1 MSIVSFSI
9 CSFIFVLM
17 FIIFYFSKERLNT
30 LDTKMYS
37 CILVTNIIGIMID
50 VFGYF
55 VFKIYG
61 SESFISI
68 LISKFY
74 LVYYFLWAY
83 FFLLYIFVI
92 SFREKTEYLLQKKFT
107 KPSIILTSII
117 ISFIVLIMPIQI
129 TYKDNVAYSSGLSV
143 NMVYGLCFIM
153 VGIMLYCLL
162 RNLKKISTKEYIP
175 LLTFMVLSTFCMIIQ
190 KTYPEITLMLMCHS
204 IVTSLMYFTIENP
217 DVKMVK
223 ELEVAKNE
231 AEKANHA
238 KSEFLSS
245 MSHELRTPLNA
256 IVCFSELLESKE
268 GLDSESKDFAK
279 DIVSASHNLLDLV
292 NGVLDISK
300 IEAGK
305 MELINKEY
313 NSQELFN
320 SLSTMVIPR
329 IGDKPIDFKTVIAS
343 DIPPVLKGDTGK
355 LKQIILNL
363 LTNAVKYTDKGFIK
377 YRIECINDFKN
388 NKTKLI
394 ITITD
399 TGRGIKKEDI
409 DRLFKKF
416 ERLEEDRNTSIEGTG
431 LGLTITKSLVEMLGG
446 TINVES
452 TYGVGSVFTV
462 TIPEEISDV
471 ILETTETE
479 SITKYNGVTSL
490 IVDDSKLNLK
500 VAEKI
505 LSEYGLTSESVLSGD
520 ECIEK
525 IKRGNNY
532 DIIFMDIMMPNKG
545 GVETLKELKSLPNFN
560 TPVVALTADA
570 MEGQKEAYLSAGFI
584 AYLSKPIDRQELES
598 FLKKE
603 LKDKVTIENNTS
615 SVKEEIKPVE
625 KENNKEE
632 LLTSVGLDL
641 KKAYEFFMDI
651 DTLIPQLKE
660 YLTESVEN
668 KRVMEES
675 YNKKDDINYEIVVH
689 KLKSESRMLGLTG
702 LGEMFYNHELAA
714 KRKDWDYINKE
725 YTSLISEYDKVLNV
739 LEKL

>member
-37 CILVTNIIGIMID
+37 YILVTNIIGIMID

-55 VFKIYG
+55 IFKIYG

-68 LISKFY
+68 MVSKFY

-92 SFREKTEYLLQKKFT
+92 SFREKSEYLLQKKFT
-107 KPSIILTSII
+107 KTIIILTSLFICLII
-117 ISFIVLIMPIQI
+117 LIMPIQI
-129 TYKDNVAYSSGLSV
+129 TYEDNVAYSSGLSV

-231 AEKANHA
+231 TEKANHA

-268 GLDSESKDFAK
+268 GLDSESKDFAR
-279 DIVSASHNLLDLV
+279 DIVSASHDLLDLV

-313 NSQELFN
+313 NSFELFN

-377 YRIECINDFKN
+377 YRVECINDYKN
-388 NKTKLI
+388 NQTKLI
-394 ITITD
+394 ITVTD

-431 LGLTITKSLVEMLGG
+431 LGLAITESLAELMGG
-446 TINVES
+446 KITVISDYGKGS
-452 TYGVGSVFTV
+452 TFKFVVV
-462 TIPEEISDV
+462 EEIVNKESNLV
-471 ILETTETE
+471 VNEQTTLNYETFEG
-479 SITKYNGVTSL
+479 KKVL
-490 IVDDSKLNLK
+490 VVDDSKLNLK
-500 VAEKI
+500 VAENVLKNFKVSTETVTSGLEC
-505 LSEYGLTSESVLSGD
+505 LSCVKS
-520 ECIEK
+520 K
-525 IKRGNNY
+525 KY
-532 DIIFMDIMMPNKG
+532 DIIFMDIMMPNMS
-545 GVETLKELKSLPNFN
+545 GVEVLKKLREEKVNI
-560 TPVVALTADA
+560 PVIALTADA
-570 MEGQKEAYLSAGFI
+570 IEGQEEKYISEGFDG
-584 AYLSKPIDRQELES
+584 YLSKPID
-598 FLKKE
+598 K
-603 LKDKVTIENNTS
+603 T
-615 SVKEEIKPVE
+615 
-625 KENNKEE
+625 
-632 LLTSVGLDL
+632 
-641 KKAYEFFMDI
+641 
-651 DTLIPQLKE
+651 
-660 YLTESVEN
+660 
-668 KRVMEES
+668 
-675 YNKKDDINYEIVVH
+675 
-689 KLKSESRMLGLTG
+689 KLKVILNKYLK
-702 LGEMFYNHELAA
+702 GE
-714 KRKDWDYINKE
+714 
-725 YTSLISEYDKVLNV
+725 
-739 LEKL
+739 

>member
-268 GLDSESKDFAK
+268 GLDSESKDFAR

-313 NSQELFN
+313 NSFELFN

-377 YRIECINDFKN
+377 YRVECINDYKN
-388 NKTKLI
+388 NQTKLI
-394 ITITD
+394 ITVTD

-431 LGLTITKSLVEMLGG
+431 LGLAITESLAELMGG
-446 TINVES
+446 KITVISDYGKGS
-452 TYGVGSVFTV
+452 TFKFVVV
-462 TIPEEISDV
+462 EEIVNKESNLV
-471 ILETTETE
+471 VNEQTTLNYETFEG
-479 SITKYNGVTSL
+479 KKVL
-490 IVDDSKLNLK
+490 VVDDSKLNLK
-500 VAEKI
+500 VAENVLKNFKVSTETVTSGLEC
-505 LSEYGLTSESVLSGD
+505 LSCVKS
-520 ECIEK
+520 K
-525 IKRGNNY
+525 KY
-532 DIIFMDIMMPNKG
+532 DIIFMDIMMPNMS
-545 GVETLKELKSLPNFN
+545 GVEVLKKLREEKVNI
-560 TPVVALTADA
+560 PVIALTADA
-570 MEGQKEAYLSAGFI
+570 IEGQEEKYISEGFDG
-584 AYLSKPIDRQELES
+584 YLSKPID
-598 FLKKE
+598 K
-603 LKDKVTIENNTS
+603 T
-615 SVKEEIKPVE
+615 
-625 KENNKEE
+625 
-632 LLTSVGLDL
+632 
-641 KKAYEFFMDI
+641 
-651 DTLIPQLKE
+651 
-660 YLTESVEN
+660 
-668 KRVMEES
+668 
-675 YNKKDDINYEIVVH
+675 
-689 KLKSESRMLGLTG
+689 KLKVILNKYLK
-702 LGEMFYNHELAA
+702 GE
-714 KRKDWDYINKE
+714 
-725 YTSLISEYDKVLNV
+725 
-739 LEKL
+739 

>member
-377 YRIECINDFKN
+377 YRVECINDFKN

-431 LGLTITKSLVEMLGG
+431 LGLAITEGLAELMGG
-446 TINVES
+446 KITVISDYGKGSTFKFVVIQEIVNVE
-452 TYGVGSVFTV
+452 VK
-462 TIPEEISDV
+462 EEKSNITSSD
-471 ILETTETE
+471 
-479 SITKYNGVTSL
+479 YNTFEGKNAL

-500 VAEKI
+500 VAENVLKNF
-505 LSEYGLTSESVLSGD
+505 LVTTESVTSGLECLS
-520 ECIEK
+520 CVNSK
-525 IKRGNNY
+525 KY
-532 DIIFMDIMMPNKG
+532 DIIFMDIMMPNMSGEEVLRKLREN
-545 GVETLKELKSLPNFN
+545 GVN
-560 TPVVALTADA
+560 TPVIALTADA
-570 MEGQKEAYLSAGFI
+570 IEGQEEKYMSEGFDGYI
-584 AYLSKPIDRQELES
+584 SKPI
-598 FLKKE
+598 
-603 LKDKVTIENNTS
+603 
-615 SVKEEIKPVE
+615 
-625 KENNKEE
+625 NKEK
-632 LLTSVGLDL
+632 L
-641 KKAYEFFMDI
+641 
-651 DTLIPQLKE
+651 
-660 YLTESVEN
+660 
-668 KRVMEES
+668 S
-675 YNKKDDINYEIVVH
+675 Y
-689 KLKSESRMLGLTG
+689 
-702 LGEMFYNHELAA
+702 
-714 KRKDWDYINKE
+714 
-725 YTSLISEYDKVLNV
+725 VLNKY
-739 LEKL
+739 LGGK

>member
-37 CILVTNIIGIMID
+37 YILVTNIIGIMID

-55 VFKIYG
+55 IFKIYE

-68 LISKFY
+68 MVSKFY

-92 SFREKTEYLLQKKFT
+92 SFREKSEYLLQKKFT
-107 KPSIILTSII
+107 KTIIILTSLFICLII
-117 ISFIVLIMPIQI
+117 LIMPIQI
-129 TYKDNVAYSSGLSV
+129 TYEDNVAYSSGLSV

-268 GLDSESKDFAK
+268 GLDSESKDFAR

-313 NSQELFN
+313 NSFELFN

-377 YRIECINDFKN
+377 YRVECINDYKN
-388 NKTKLI
+388 NQTKLI
-394 ITITD
+394 ITVTD

-431 LGLTITKSLVEMLGG
+431 LGLAITESLAELMGG
-446 TINVES
+446 KITVISDYGKGS
-452 TYGVGSVFTV
+452 TFKFVVV
-462 TIPEEISDV
+462 EEIVNKESNLV
-471 ILETTETE
+471 VNEQTTLNYETFEG
-479 SITKYNGVTSL
+479 KKVL
-490 IVDDSKLNLK
+490 VVDDSKLNLK
-500 VAEKI
+500 VAENVLKNFKVSTETVTSGLEC
-505 LSEYGLTSESVLSGD
+505 LSCVKS
-520 ECIEK
+520 K
-525 IKRGNNY
+525 KY
-532 DIIFMDIMMPNKG
+532 DIIFMDIMMPNMS
-545 GVETLKELKSLPNFN
+545 GVEVLKKLREEKVNI
-560 TPVVALTADA
+560 PVIALTADA
-570 MEGQKEAYLSAGFI
+570 IEGQEEKYISEGFDG
-584 AYLSKPIDRQELES
+584 YLSKPID
-598 FLKKE
+598 K
-603 LKDKVTIENNTS
+603 T
-615 SVKEEIKPVE
+615 
-625 KENNKEE
+625 
-632 LLTSVGLDL
+632 
-641 KKAYEFFMDI
+641 
-651 DTLIPQLKE
+651 
-660 YLTESVEN
+660 
-668 KRVMEES
+668 
-675 YNKKDDINYEIVVH
+675 
-689 KLKSESRMLGLTG
+689 KLKVILNKYLK
-702 LGEMFYNHELAA
+702 GE
-714 KRKDWDYINKE
+714 
-725 YTSLISEYDKVLNV
+725 
-739 LEKL
+739 

>member
-37 CILVTNIIGIMID
+37 YILVTNIIGIMID

-55 VFKIYG
+55 IFKIYG

-68 LISKFY
+68 MVSKFY

-92 SFREKTEYLLQKKFT
+92 SFREKSEYLLQKKFT
-107 KPSIILTSII
+107 KTIIILTSLFICLII
-117 ISFIVLIMPIQI
+117 LIMPIQI
-129 TYKDNVAYSSGLSV
+129 TYEDNVAYSSGLSV

-190 KTYPEITLMLMCHS
+190 KIYPEITLMLMCHS

-268 GLDSESKDFAK
+268 ELDSESKDFAR

-313 NSQELFN
+313 NSFELFN

-377 YRIECINDFKN
+377 YRVECINDFKN

-431 LGLTITKSLVEMLGG
+431 LGLAITEGLAELMGG
-446 TINVES
+446 KITVISDYGKGSTFKFVVIQEIVNVE
-452 TYGVGSVFTV
+452 VK
-462 TIPEEISDV
+462 EEKSNITSSD
-471 ILETTETE
+471 
-479 SITKYNGVTSL
+479 YNTFEGKNAL

-500 VAEKI
+500 VAENVLKNF
-505 LSEYGLTSESVLSGD
+505 LVTTESVTSGLECLS
-520 ECIEK
+520 CVNSK
-525 IKRGNNY
+525 KY
-532 DIIFMDIMMPNKG
+532 DIIFMDIMMPNMSGEEVLRKLREN
-545 GVETLKELKSLPNFN
+545 GVN
-560 TPVVALTADA
+560 TPVIALTADA
-570 MEGQKEAYLSAGFI
+570 IEGQEEKYMSEGFDGYI
-584 AYLSKPIDRQELES
+584 SKPI
-598 FLKKE
+598 
-603 LKDKVTIENNTS
+603 
-615 SVKEEIKPVE
+615 
-625 KENNKEE
+625 NKEK
-632 LLTSVGLDL
+632 L
-641 KKAYEFFMDI
+641 
-651 DTLIPQLKE
+651 
-660 YLTESVEN
+660 
-668 KRVMEES
+668 S
-675 YNKKDDINYEIVVH
+675 Y
-689 KLKSESRMLGLTG
+689 
-702 LGEMFYNHELAA
+702 
-714 KRKDWDYINKE
+714 
-725 YTSLISEYDKVLNV
+725 VLNKY
-739 LEKL
+739 LGGK

>member
-92 SFREKTEYLLQKKFT
+92 SFREKSEYLLQKKFT
-107 KPSIILTSII
+107 KTIIILTSLFICLII
-117 ISFIVLIMPIQI
+117 LIMPIQI
-129 TYKDNVAYSSGLSV
+129 TYEDNVAYSSGLSV

-313 NSQELFN
+313 NSFELFN

-377 YRIECINDFKN
+377 YRVECINDYKN
-388 NKTKLI
+388 NQTKLI
-394 ITITD
+394 ITVTD

-431 LGLTITKSLVEMLGG
+431 LGLAITESLAELMGG
-446 TINVES
+446 KITVISDYGKGS
-452 TYGVGSVFTV
+452 TFKFVVV
-462 TIPEEISDV
+462 EEIVNKESNLV
-471 ILETTETE
+471 VNEQTTLNYETFEG
-479 SITKYNGVTSL
+479 KKVL
-490 IVDDSKLNLK
+490 VVDDSKLNLK
-500 VAEKI
+500 VAENVLKNFKVSTETVTSGLEC
-505 LSEYGLTSESVLSGD
+505 LSCVKS
-520 ECIEK
+520 K
-525 IKRGNNY
+525 KY
-532 DIIFMDIMMPNKG
+532 DIIFMDIMMPNMS
-545 GVETLKELKSLPNFN
+545 GVEVLKKLREEKVNI
-560 TPVVALTADA
+560 PVIALTADA
-570 MEGQKEAYLSAGFI
+570 IEGQEEKYISEGFDG
-584 AYLSKPIDRQELES
+584 YLSKPID
-598 FLKKE
+598 K
-603 LKDKVTIENNTS
+603 T
-615 SVKEEIKPVE
+615 
-625 KENNKEE
+625 
-632 LLTSVGLDL
+632 
-641 KKAYEFFMDI
+641 
-651 DTLIPQLKE
+651 
-660 YLTESVEN
+660 
-668 KRVMEES
+668 
-675 YNKKDDINYEIVVH
+675 
-689 KLKSESRMLGLTG
+689 KLKVILNKYLK
-702 LGEMFYNHELAA
+702 GE
-714 KRKDWDYINKE
+714 
-725 YTSLISEYDKVLNV
+725 
-739 LEKL
+739 

>member
-37 CILVTNIIGIMID
+37 CILLTNIIGIMID

-55 VFKIYG
+55 IFKIYG

-68 LISKFY
+68 MVSKFY

-92 SFREKTEYLLQKKFT
+92 SFREKSEYLLQKKFT
-107 KPSIILTSII
+107 KTIIILTSLFICLII
-117 ISFIVLIMPIQI
+117 LIMPIQI
-129 TYKDNVAYSSGLSV
+129 TYEDNVAYSSGLSV

-268 GLDSESKDFAK
+268 GLDSESKDFAR

-313 NSQELFN
+313 NSFELFN

-377 YRIECINDFKN
+377 YRVECINDYKN
-388 NKTKLI
+388 NQTKLI
-394 ITITD
+394 ITVTD

-431 LGLTITKSLVEMLGG
+431 LGLAITESLAELMGG
-446 TINVES
+446 KITVISDYGKGS
-452 TYGVGSVFTV
+452 TFKFVVV
-462 TIPEEISDV
+462 EEIVNKESNLV
-471 ILETTETE
+471 VNEQTTLNYETFEG
-479 SITKYNGVTSL
+479 KKVL
-490 IVDDSKLNLK
+490 VVDDSKLNLK
-500 VAEKI
+500 VAENVLKNFKVSTETVTSGLEC
-505 LSEYGLTSESVLSGD
+505 LSCVKS
-520 ECIEK
+520 K
-525 IKRGNNY
+525 KY
-532 DIIFMDIMMPNKG
+532 DIIFMDIMMPNMS
-545 GVETLKELKSLPNFN
+545 GVEVLKKLREEKVNI
-560 TPVVALTADA
+560 PVIALTADA
-570 MEGQKEAYLSAGFI
+570 IEGQEEKYISEGFDG
-584 AYLSKPIDRQELES
+584 YLSKPID
-598 FLKKE
+598 K
-603 LKDKVTIENNTS
+603 T
-615 SVKEEIKPVE
+615 
-625 KENNKEE
+625 
-632 LLTSVGLDL
+632 
-641 KKAYEFFMDI
+641 
-651 DTLIPQLKE
+651 
-660 YLTESVEN
+660 
-668 KRVMEES
+668 
-675 YNKKDDINYEIVVH
+675 
-689 KLKSESRMLGLTG
+689 KLKVILNKYLK
-702 LGEMFYNHELAA
+702 GE
-714 KRKDWDYINKE
+714 
-725 YTSLISEYDKVLNV
+725 
-739 LEKL
+739 

>member
-37 CILVTNIIGIMID
+37 YILVTNIIGIMID

-55 VFKIYG
+55 IFKIYG
-61 SESFISI
+61 SESLISI
-68 LISKFY
+68 LISKLY

-92 SFREKTEYLLQKKFT
+92 SFREKSEYLLQKKFT
-107 KPSIILTSII
+107 KPSIILTSIFISLI
-117 ISFIVLIMPIQI
+117 ILIMPIQI
-129 TYKDNVAYSSGLSV
+129 TYEDNVAYSSGLSV

-162 RNLKKISTKEYIP
+162 KNLKKISTKEYIP

-256 IVCFSELLESKE
+256 IICFSELLESKD
-268 GLDSESKDFAK
+268 GLDNEGKDFAK

-343 DIPPVLKGDTGK
+343 DIPLVLKGDTGK

-388 NKTKLI
+388 NQTKLI
-394 ITITD
+394 ITVTD

-431 LGLTITKSLVEMLGG
+431 LGLAITESLAELMGG
-446 TINVES
+446 KI
-452 TYGVGSVFTV
+452 TV
-462 TIPEEISDV
+462 ISDYGKGSTFKFVV
-471 ILETTETE
+471 IQEIVNKESNLVVNEQTTLNYETFEG
-479 SITKYNGVTSL
+479 KKVL
-490 IVDDSKLNLK
+490 VVDDSKLNLK
-500 VAEKI
+500 VAENVLKNFKVSTEI
-505 LSEYGLTSESVLSGD
+505 VTSGLECLSCVNS
-520 ECIEK
+520 K
-525 IKRGNNY
+525 KY
-532 DIIFMDIMMPNKG
+532 DIIFMDIMMPNMN
-545 GVETLKELKSLPNFN
+545 GVEVLKKLREEKVNI
-560 TPVVALTADA
+560 PVIALTADA
-570 MEGQKEAYLSAGFI
+570 IEGQEEKYISEGFDG
-584 AYLSKPIDRQELES
+584 YLSKPID
-598 FLKKE
+598 K
-603 LKDKVTIENNTS
+603 T
-615 SVKEEIKPVE
+615 
-625 KENNKEE
+625 
-632 LLTSVGLDL
+632 
-641 KKAYEFFMDI
+641 
-651 DTLIPQLKE
+651 
-660 YLTESVEN
+660 
-668 KRVMEES
+668 
-675 YNKKDDINYEIVVH
+675 
-689 KLKSESRMLGLTG
+689 KLKVILNKYLK
-702 LGEMFYNHELAA
+702 GE
-714 KRKDWDYINKE
+714 
-725 YTSLISEYDKVLNV
+725 
-739 LEKL
+739 

>member
-55 VFKIYG
+55 IFKIYG

-117 ISFIVLIMPIQI
+117 ISLIVLIMPIQI
-129 TYKDNVAYSSGLSV
+129 TYEDNVAYSSGLSV

-431 LGLTITKSLVEMLGG
+431 LGLAITEGLAELMGG
-446 TINVES
+446 KITVISDYGKGSTFKFVVIQEIVNVEIKEKS
-452 TYGVGSVFTV
+452 SN
-462 TIPEEISDV
+462 TISFD
-471 ILETTETE
+471 
-479 SITKYNGVTSL
+479 YNTFEGKKAL

-500 VAEKI
+500 VAENVLKNF
-505 LSEYGLTSESVLSGD
+505 LVTTESVTSGLECLS
-520 ECIEK
+520 CVNSK
-525 IKRGNNY
+525 KY
-532 DIIFMDIMMPNKG
+532 DIIFMDIMMPNMN
-545 GVETLKELKSLPNFN
+545 GVEVLKKLREENIN
-560 TPVVALTADA
+560 TPVIALTADA
-570 MEGQKEAYLSAGFI
+570 IEGQEEKYMSEGFDGYI
-584 AYLSKPIDRQELES
+584 SKPI
-598 FLKKE
+598 
-603 LKDKVTIENNTS
+603 
-615 SVKEEIKPVE
+615 
-625 KENNKEE
+625 NKEK
-632 LLTSVGLDL
+632 L
-641 KKAYEFFMDI
+641 
-651 DTLIPQLKE
+651 
-660 YLTESVEN
+660 
-668 KRVMEES
+668 S
-675 YNKKDDINYEIVVH
+675 Y
-689 KLKSESRMLGLTG
+689 
-702 LGEMFYNHELAA
+702 
-714 KRKDWDYINKE
+714 
-725 YTSLISEYDKVLNV
+725 VLNKY
-739 LEKL
+739 LGGK

>member
-37 CILVTNIIGIMID
+37 YILVTNIIGIMID

-55 VFKIYG
+55 IFKIYG

-68 LISKFY
+68 MVSKFY

-92 SFREKTEYLLQKKFT
+92 SFREKTEYLFQKKFT
-107 KPSIILTSII
+107 KSSIILTSII
-117 ISFIVLIMPIQI
+117 ISLIVLILPIQI
-129 TYKDNVAYSSGLSV
+129 TYEDNVAYSSGLSV

-268 GLDSESKDFAK
+268 GLDSESKDFAR

-377 YRIECINDFKN
+377 YRVECINDFKN

-431 LGLTITKSLVEMLGG
+431 LGLAITEGLAELMGG
-446 TINVES
+446 KITVISDYGKGSTFKFVVIQEIVNVE
-452 TYGVGSVFTV
+452 VK
-462 TIPEEISDV
+462 EEKSNITSSD
-471 ILETTETE
+471 
-479 SITKYNGVTSL
+479 YNTFEGKNAL

-500 VAEKI
+500 VAENVLKNF
-505 LSEYGLTSESVLSGD
+505 LVTTESVTSGLECLS
-520 ECIEK
+520 CVNSK
-525 IKRGNNY
+525 KY
-532 DIIFMDIMMPNKG
+532 DIIFMDIMMPNMSGEEVLRKLREN
-545 GVETLKELKSLPNFN
+545 GVN
-560 TPVVALTADA
+560 TPVIALTADA
-570 MEGQKEAYLSAGFI
+570 IEGQEEKYMSEGFDGYI
-584 AYLSKPIDRQELES
+584 SKPI
-598 FLKKE
+598 
-603 LKDKVTIENNTS
+603 
-615 SVKEEIKPVE
+615 
-625 KENNKEE
+625 NKEK
-632 LLTSVGLDL
+632 L
-641 KKAYEFFMDI
+641 
-651 DTLIPQLKE
+651 
-660 YLTESVEN
+660 
-668 KRVMEES
+668 S
-675 YNKKDDINYEIVVH
+675 Y
-689 KLKSESRMLGLTG
+689 
-702 LGEMFYNHELAA
+702 
-714 KRKDWDYINKE
+714 
-725 YTSLISEYDKVLNV
+725 VLNKY
-739 LEKL
+739 LGGK

>member
-55 VFKIYG
+55 IFKIYG

-92 SFREKTEYLLQKKFT
+92 SFREKTEYLFQKKFT

-117 ISFIVLIMPIQI
+117 ISLIVLIMPIQI
-129 TYKDNVAYSSGLSV
+129 TYEDNVAYSSGLSV

-231 AEKANHA
+231 AEKANYA

-377 YRIECINDFKN
+377 YRVECINDFKN

-431 LGLTITKSLVEMLGG
+431 LGLAITEGLAELMGG
-446 TINVES
+446 KITVISDYGKGSTFKFVVIQEIVNVE
-452 TYGVGSVFTV
+452 VK
-462 TIPEEISDV
+462 EEKSNITSSD
-471 ILETTETE
+471 
-479 SITKYNGVTSL
+479 YNTFEGKNAL

-500 VAEKI
+500 VAENVLKNF
-505 LSEYGLTSESVLSGD
+505 LVTTESVTSGLECLS
-520 ECIEK
+520 CVNSK
-525 IKRGNNY
+525 KY
-532 DIIFMDIMMPNKG
+532 DIIFMDIMMPNMSGEEVLRKLREN
-545 GVETLKELKSLPNFN
+545 GVN
-560 TPVVALTADA
+560 TPVIALTADA
-570 MEGQKEAYLSAGFI
+570 IEGQEEKYMSEGFDGYI
-584 AYLSKPIDRQELES
+584 SKPI
-598 FLKKE
+598 
-603 LKDKVTIENNTS
+603 
-615 SVKEEIKPVE
+615 
-625 KENNKEE
+625 NKEK
-632 LLTSVGLDL
+632 L
-641 KKAYEFFMDI
+641 
-651 DTLIPQLKE
+651 
-660 YLTESVEN
+660 
-668 KRVMEES
+668 S
-675 YNKKDDINYEIVVH
+675 Y
-689 KLKSESRMLGLTG
+689 
-702 LGEMFYNHELAA
+702 
-714 KRKDWDYINKE
+714 
-725 YTSLISEYDKVLNV
+725 VLNKY
-739 LEKL
+739 LGGK

>member
-37 CILVTNIIGIMID
+37 YILVTNIIGIMID

-55 VFKIYG
+55 IFKIYG

-68 LISKFY
+68 MVSKFY

-92 SFREKTEYLLQKKFT
+92 SFREKTEYLFQKKFT
-107 KPSIILTSII
+107 KTTIILTSLFICLII
-117 ISFIVLIMPIQI
+117 LIMPIQI
-129 TYKDNVAYSSGLSV
+129 TYEDNVAYSSGLSV

-268 GLDSESKDFAK
+268 SLDSESKDFAK

-313 NSQELFN
+313 NSFELFN

-363 LTNAVKYTDKGFIK
+363 LTNAIKYTDKGFIK
-377 YRIECINDFKN
+377 YRVECINDYKN
-388 NKTKLI
+388 NQTKLI
-394 ITITD
+394 ITVTD

-431 LGLTITKSLVEMLGG
+431 LGLAITESLAELMGG
-446 TINVES
+446 KVTVISDYGKGS
-452 TYGVGSVFTV
+452 TFKFVVV
-462 TIPEEISDV
+462 EEIVNKESNLV
-471 ILETTETE
+471 VNEQTTLNYETFEG
-479 SITKYNGVTSL
+479 KKVL
-490 IVDDSKLNLK
+490 VVDDSKLNLK
-500 VAEKI
+500 VAENVLKNFKVSTETVTSGLEC
-505 LSEYGLTSESVLSGD
+505 LSCVKS
-520 ECIEK
+520 K
-525 IKRGNNY
+525 KY
-532 DIIFMDIMMPNKG
+532 DIIFMDIMMPNMS
-545 GVETLKELKSLPNFN
+545 GVEVLKKLREEKVNI
-560 TPVVALTADA
+560 PVIALTADA
-570 MEGQKEAYLSAGFI
+570 IEGQEEKYISEGFDG
-584 AYLSKPIDRQELES
+584 YLSKPID
-598 FLKKE
+598 K
-603 LKDKVTIENNTS
+603 T
-615 SVKEEIKPVE
+615 
-625 KENNKEE
+625 
-632 LLTSVGLDL
+632 
-641 KKAYEFFMDI
+641 
-651 DTLIPQLKE
+651 
-660 YLTESVEN
+660 
-668 KRVMEES
+668 
-675 YNKKDDINYEIVVH
+675 
-689 KLKSESRMLGLTG
+689 KLKVILNKYLK
-702 LGEMFYNHELAA
+702 GE
-714 KRKDWDYINKE
+714 
-725 YTSLISEYDKVLNV
+725 
-739 LEKL
+739 

>member
-377 YRIECINDFKN
+377 YRVECINDFKN
-388 NKTKLI
+388 NQTKLI
-394 ITITD
+394 ITVTD

-431 LGLTITKSLVEMLGG
+431 LGLAITEGLAELMGG
-446 TINVES
+446 KITVISDYGKGSTFKFVVIQEIVNVEIKEKS
-452 TYGVGSVFTV
+452 SN
-462 TIPEEISDV
+462 TISFD
-471 ILETTETE
+471 
-479 SITKYNGVTSL
+479 YNTFEGKKAL

-500 VAEKI
+500 VAENVLKNF
-505 LSEYGLTSESVLSGD
+505 LVTTESVTSGLECLS
-520 ECIEK
+520 CVNSK
-525 IKRGNNY
+525 KY
-532 DIIFMDIMMPNKG
+532 DIIFMDIMMPNMS
-545 GVETLKELKSLPNFN
+545 GVEVLRKLRENGVN
-560 TPVVALTADA
+560 TPVIALTADA
-570 MEGQKEAYLSAGFI
+570 IEGQEEKYMSEGFDGYI
-584 AYLSKPIDRQELES
+584 SKPI
-598 FLKKE
+598 
-603 LKDKVTIENNTS
+603 
-615 SVKEEIKPVE
+615 
-625 KENNKEE
+625 NKEK
-632 LLTSVGLDL
+632 L
-641 KKAYEFFMDI
+641 
-651 DTLIPQLKE
+651 
-660 YLTESVEN
+660 
-668 KRVMEES
+668 S
-675 YNKKDDINYEIVVH
+675 Y
-689 KLKSESRMLGLTG
+689 
-702 LGEMFYNHELAA
+702 
-714 KRKDWDYINKE
+714 
-725 YTSLISEYDKVLNV
+725 VLNKY
-739 LEKL
+739 LGGK

>member
-37 CILVTNIIGIMID
+37 CILLTNIIGIMID

-55 VFKIYG
+55 IFKIYG

-68 LISKFY
+68 MVSKFY

-117 ISFIVLIMPIQI
+117 ISLIVLIMPIQI
-129 TYKDNVAYSSGLSV
+129 TYEDNVAYSSGLSV

-313 NSQELFN
+313 NSFELFN

-343 DIPPVLKGDTGK
+343 DIPPILKGDTGK

-377 YRIECINDFKN
+377 YRVECINDYKN
-388 NKTKLI
+388 NQTKLI
-394 ITITD
+394 ITVTD

-431 LGLTITKSLVEMLGG
+431 LGLAITESLAELMGG
-446 TINVES
+446 KINVISDYGKGS
-452 TYGVGSVFTV
+452 TFKFVVV
-462 TIPEEISDV
+462 EEIVNKESNLV
-471 ILETTETE
+471 VNEQTTLNYETFEG
-479 SITKYNGVTSL
+479 KKVL
-490 IVDDSKLNLK
+490 VVDDSKLNLK
-500 VAEKI
+500 VAENVLKNFKVSTETVTSGLEC
-505 LSEYGLTSESVLSGD
+505 LSCVKS
-520 ECIEK
+520 K
-525 IKRGNNY
+525 KY
-532 DIIFMDIMMPNKG
+532 DIIFMDIMMPNMS
-545 GVETLKELKSLPNFN
+545 GVEVLKKLREEKVNI
-560 TPVVALTADA
+560 PVIALTADA
-570 MEGQKEAYLSAGFI
+570 IEGQEEKYISEGFDG
-584 AYLSKPIDRQELES
+584 YLSKPID
-598 FLKKE
+598 K
-603 LKDKVTIENNTS
+603 T
-615 SVKEEIKPVE
+615 
-625 KENNKEE
+625 
-632 LLTSVGLDL
+632 
-641 KKAYEFFMDI
+641 
-651 DTLIPQLKE
+651 
-660 YLTESVEN
+660 
-668 KRVMEES
+668 
-675 YNKKDDINYEIVVH
+675 
-689 KLKSESRMLGLTG
+689 KLKVILNKYLK
-702 LGEMFYNHELAA
+702 GE
-714 KRKDWDYINKE
+714 
-725 YTSLISEYDKVLNV
+725 
-739 LEKL
+739 

>member
-394 ITITD
+394 ITVTD

-431 LGLTITKSLVEMLGG
+431 LGLAITEGLAELMGG
-446 TINVES
+446 KITVISDYGKGSTFKFVVIQEIVNVEIKEKS
-452 TYGVGSVFTV
+452 SN
-462 TIPEEISDV
+462 TISFD
-471 ILETTETE
+471 
-479 SITKYNGVTSL
+479 YNTFEGKKAL

-500 VAEKI
+500 VAENVLKNF
-505 LSEYGLTSESVLSGD
+505 LVTTESVTSGLECLS
-520 ECIEK
+520 CVNSK
-525 IKRGNNY
+525 KY
-532 DIIFMDIMMPNKG
+532 DIIFMDIMMPNMN
-545 GVETLKELKSLPNFN
+545 GVEVLKKLREENIN
-560 TPVVALTADA
+560 TPVIALTADA
-570 MEGQKEAYLSAGFI
+570 IEGQEEKYMSEGFDGYI
-584 AYLSKPIDRQELES
+584 SKPI
-598 FLKKE
+598 
-603 LKDKVTIENNTS
+603 
-615 SVKEEIKPVE
+615 
-625 KENNKEE
+625 NKEK
-632 LLTSVGLDL
+632 L
-641 KKAYEFFMDI
+641 
-651 DTLIPQLKE
+651 
-660 YLTESVEN
+660 
-668 KRVMEES
+668 S
-675 YNKKDDINYEIVVH
+675 Y
-689 KLKSESRMLGLTG
+689 
-702 LGEMFYNHELAA
+702 
-714 KRKDWDYINKE
+714 
-725 YTSLISEYDKVLNV
+725 VLNKY
-739 LEKL
+739 LGGK

>member
-37 CILVTNIIGIMID
+37 CILLTNIIGIMID

-55 VFKIYG
+55 IFKIYG

-68 LISKFY
+68 MVSKFY

-107 KPSIILTSII
+107 KTIIILTSLFICLII
-117 ISFIVLIMPIQI
+117 LIMPIQI
-129 TYKDNVAYSSGLSV
+129 TYEDNVAYSSGLSV

-268 GLDSESKDFAK
+268 GLDSESKDFAR

-313 NSQELFN
+313 NSFELFN

-377 YRIECINDFKN
+377 YRVECINDYKN
-388 NKTKLI
+388 NQTKLI
-394 ITITD
+394 ITVTD

-431 LGLTITKSLVEMLGG
+431 LGLAITESLAELMGG
-446 TINVES
+446 KITVISDYGKGS
-452 TYGVGSVFTV
+452 TFKFVVV
-462 TIPEEISDV
+462 EEIVNKESNLV
-471 ILETTETE
+471 VNEQTTLNYETFEG
-479 SITKYNGVTSL
+479 KKVL
-490 IVDDSKLNLK
+490 VVDDSKLNLK
-500 VAEKI
+500 VAENVLKNFKVSTETVTSGLEC
-505 LSEYGLTSESVLSGD
+505 LSCVKS
-520 ECIEK
+520 K
-525 IKRGNNY
+525 KY
-532 DIIFMDIMMPNKG
+532 DIIFMDIMMPNMS
-545 GVETLKELKSLPNFN
+545 GVEVLKKLREEKVNI
-560 TPVVALTADA
+560 PVIALTADA
-570 MEGQKEAYLSAGFI
+570 IEGQEEKYISEGFDG
-584 AYLSKPIDRQELES
+584 YLSKPID
-598 FLKKE
+598 K
-603 LKDKVTIENNTS
+603 T
-615 SVKEEIKPVE
+615 
-625 KENNKEE
+625 
-632 LLTSVGLDL
+632 
-641 KKAYEFFMDI
+641 
-651 DTLIPQLKE
+651 
-660 YLTESVEN
+660 
-668 KRVMEES
+668 
-675 YNKKDDINYEIVVH
+675 
-689 KLKSESRMLGLTG
+689 KLKVILNKYLK
-702 LGEMFYNHELAA
+702 GE
-714 KRKDWDYINKE
+714 
-725 YTSLISEYDKVLNV
+725 
-739 LEKL
+739 

>member
-55 VFKIYG
+55 IFKIYG

-117 ISFIVLIMPIQI
+117 ISLIVLIMPIQI
-129 TYKDNVAYSSGLSV
+129 TYEDNVAYSSGLSV
-143 NMVYGLCFIM
+143 NMVYGLCFII

-377 YRIECINDFKN
+377 YRVECINDFKN

-399 TGRGIKKEDI
+399 TGHGIKKEDI

-431 LGLTITKSLVEMLGG
+431 LGLAITESLAELMGG
-446 TINVES
+446 KITVISDYGKGSTFKFVVVQEIVNVE
-452 TYGVGSVFTV
+452 VK
-462 TIPEEISDV
+462 EEKSNITSSD
-471 ILETTETE
+471 
-479 SITKYNGVTSL
+479 YNTFEGKNAL

-500 VAEKI
+500 VAENVLKNF
-505 LSEYGLTSESVLSGD
+505 LVTTESVTSGLECLS
-520 ECIEK
+520 CVNSK
-525 IKRGNNY
+525 KY
-532 DIIFMDIMMPNKG
+532 DIIFMDIMMPNMS
-545 GVETLKELKSLPNFN
+545 GVEVLRKLRENGVN
-560 TPVVALTADA
+560 TPVIALTADA
-570 MEGQKEAYLSAGFI
+570 IEGQEEKYMSEGFDGYI
-584 AYLSKPIDRQELES
+584 SKPI
-598 FLKKE
+598 
-603 LKDKVTIENNTS
+603 
-615 SVKEEIKPVE
+615 
-625 KENNKEE
+625 NKEK
-632 LLTSVGLDL
+632 L
-641 KKAYEFFMDI
+641 
-651 DTLIPQLKE
+651 
-660 YLTESVEN
+660 
-668 KRVMEES
+668 S
-675 YNKKDDINYEIVVH
+675 Y
-689 KLKSESRMLGLTG
+689 
-702 LGEMFYNHELAA
+702 
-714 KRKDWDYINKE
+714 
-725 YTSLISEYDKVLNV
+725 VLNKY
-739 LEKL
+739 LGGK

>member
-37 CILVTNIIGIMID
+37 YILVTNIIGIMID

-55 VFKIYG
+55 IFKIYG

-68 LISKFY
+68 MVSKFY

-92 SFREKTEYLLQKKFT
+92 SFREKSEYLLQKKFT
-107 KPSIILTSII
+107 KTIIILTSLFICLII
-117 ISFIVLIMPIQI
+117 LIMPIQI
-129 TYKDNVAYSSGLSV
+129 TYEDNVAYSSGLSV

-313 NSQELFN
+313 NSFELFN

-377 YRIECINDFKN
+377 YRVECINDYKN
-388 NKTKLI
+388 NQTKLI
-394 ITITD
+394 ITVTD

-416 ERLEEDRNTSIEGTG
+416 ERLEEDKNTSIEGTG
-431 LGLTITKSLVEMLGG
+431 LGLAITESLAELMGG
-446 TINVES
+446 KITVISDYGKGS
-452 TYGVGSVFTV
+452 TFKFVVV
-462 TIPEEISDV
+462 EEIVNKESNLV
-471 ILETTETE
+471 VNEQTTLNYETFEG
-479 SITKYNGVTSL
+479 KKVL
-490 IVDDSKLNLK
+490 VVDDSKLNLK
-500 VAEKI
+500 VAENVLKNFKVSTETVTSGLEC
-505 LSEYGLTSESVLSGD
+505 LSCVKS
-520 ECIEK
+520 K
-525 IKRGNNY
+525 KY
-532 DIIFMDIMMPNKG
+532 DIIFMDIMMPNMS
-545 GVETLKELKSLPNFN
+545 GVEVLKKLREEKVNI
-560 TPVVALTADA
+560 PVIALTADA
-570 MEGQKEAYLSAGFI
+570 IEGQEEKYISEGFDG
-584 AYLSKPIDRQELES
+584 YLSKPID
-598 FLKKE
+598 K
-603 LKDKVTIENNTS
+603 T
-615 SVKEEIKPVE
+615 
-625 KENNKEE
+625 
-632 LLTSVGLDL
+632 
-641 KKAYEFFMDI
+641 
-651 DTLIPQLKE
+651 
-660 YLTESVEN
+660 
-668 KRVMEES
+668 
-675 YNKKDDINYEIVVH
+675 
-689 KLKSESRMLGLTG
+689 KLKVILNKYLK
-702 LGEMFYNHELAA
+702 GE
-714 KRKDWDYINKE
+714 
-725 YTSLISEYDKVLNV
+725 
-739 LEKL
+739 

>member
-55 VFKIYG
+55 IFKIYG
-61 SESFISI
+61 SGSFISI

-92 SFREKTEYLLQKKFT
+92 SFREKTEYLFQKKFT

-117 ISFIVLIMPIQI
+117 ISLIVLIMPIQI
-129 TYKDNVAYSSGLSV
+129 TYEDNVAYSSGLSV

-268 GLDSESKDFAK
+268 GLDSESKDFEK

-377 YRIECINDFKN
+377 YRVECINDFKN

-431 LGLTITKSLVEMLGG
+431 LGLAITEGLAELMGG
-446 TINVES
+446 KITVISDYGKGSTFKFVVIQDIVNVEIKEKS
-452 TYGVGSVFTV
+452 SN
-462 TIPEEISDV
+462 TISFD
-471 ILETTETE
+471 
-479 SITKYNGVTSL
+479 YNTFEGKKAL

-500 VAEKI
+500 VAENVLKNF
-505 LSEYGLTSESVLSGD
+505 LVTTESVTSGLECLS
-520 ECIEK
+520 CVNSK
-525 IKRGNNY
+525 KY
-532 DIIFMDIMMPNKG
+532 DIIFMDIMMPNMS
-545 GVETLKELKSLPNFN
+545 GVEVLRKLRENGVN
-560 TPVVALTADA
+560 TPVIALTADA
-570 MEGQKEAYLSAGFI
+570 IEGQEEKYMSEGFDGYI
-584 AYLSKPIDRQELES
+584 SKPI
-598 FLKKE
+598 
-603 LKDKVTIENNTS
+603 
-615 SVKEEIKPVE
+615 
-625 KENNKEE
+625 NKEK
-632 LLTSVGLDL
+632 L
-641 KKAYEFFMDI
+641 
-651 DTLIPQLKE
+651 
-660 YLTESVEN
+660 
-668 KRVMEES
+668 S
-675 YNKKDDINYEIVVH
+675 Y
-689 KLKSESRMLGLTG
+689 
-702 LGEMFYNHELAA
+702 
-714 KRKDWDYINKE
+714 
-725 YTSLISEYDKVLNV
+725 VLNKY
-739 LEKL
+739 LGGK

>member
-37 CILVTNIIGIMID
+37 YILVTNIIGIMID
-50 VFGYF
+50 IFGYF
-55 VFKIYG
+55 IFKIYG

-92 SFREKTEYLLQKKFT
+92 SFREKTEYLFQKKFT
-107 KPSIILTSII
+107 KSSIILTSII
-117 ISFIVLIMPIQI
+117 ISLIVLILPIQI
-129 TYKDNVAYSSGLSV
+129 TYEDNVAYSSGLSV

-377 YRIECINDFKN
+377 YRVECINDFKN

-431 LGLTITKSLVEMLGG
+431 LGLAITEGLAELMGG
-446 TINVES
+446 KITVISDYGKGSTFKFVVIQEIVNVE
-452 TYGVGSVFTV
+452 VK
-462 TIPEEISDV
+462 EEKSNITSSD
-471 ILETTETE
+471 
-479 SITKYNGVTSL
+479 YNTFEGKNAL

-500 VAEKI
+500 VAENVLKNF
-505 LSEYGLTSESVLSGD
+505 LVTTESVTSGLECLS
-520 ECIEK
+520 CVNSK
-525 IKRGNNY
+525 KY
-532 DIIFMDIMMPNKG
+532 DIIFMDIMMPNMSGEEVLRKLREN
-545 GVETLKELKSLPNFN
+545 GVN
-560 TPVVALTADA
+560 TPVIALTADA
-570 MEGQKEAYLSAGFI
+570 IEGQEEKYMSEGFDGYI
-584 AYLSKPIDRQELES
+584 SKPI
-598 FLKKE
+598 
-603 LKDKVTIENNTS
+603 
-615 SVKEEIKPVE
+615 
-625 KENNKEE
+625 NKEK
-632 LLTSVGLDL
+632 L
-641 KKAYEFFMDI
+641 
-651 DTLIPQLKE
+651 
-660 YLTESVEN
+660 
-668 KRVMEES
+668 S
-675 YNKKDDINYEIVVH
+675 Y
-689 KLKSESRMLGLTG
+689 
-702 LGEMFYNHELAA
+702 
-714 KRKDWDYINKE
+714 
-725 YTSLISEYDKVLNV
+725 VLNKY
-739 LEKL
+739 LGGK

>member
-37 CILVTNIIGIMID
+37 YILVTNIIGIMID

-55 VFKIYG
+55 IFKIYG

-68 LISKFY
+68 MVSKFY

-92 SFREKTEYLLQKKFT
+92 SFREKSEYLLQKKFT
-107 KPSIILTSII
+107 KTIIILTSLFICLII
-117 ISFIVLIMPIQI
+117 LTMPIQI
-129 TYKDNVAYSSGLSV
+129 TYEDNVAYSSGLSV

-313 NSQELFN
+313 NSFELFN
-320 SLSTMVIPR
+320 SLSTMVTPR

-377 YRIECINDFKN
+377 YRVECINDYKN
-388 NKTKLI
+388 NQTKLI
-394 ITITD
+394 ITVTD

-431 LGLTITKSLVEMLGG
+431 LGLAITESLAELMGG
-446 TINVES
+446 KITVISDYGKGS
-452 TYGVGSVFTV
+452 TFKFVVV
-462 TIPEEISDV
+462 EEIVNKESNLV
-471 ILETTETE
+471 VNEQTTLNYETFEG
-479 SITKYNGVTSL
+479 KKVL
-490 IVDDSKLNLK
+490 VVDDSKLNLK
-500 VAEKI
+500 VAENVLKNFKVSTETVTSGLEC
-505 LSEYGLTSESVLSGD
+505 LSCVKS
-520 ECIEK
+520 K
-525 IKRGNNY
+525 KY
-532 DIIFMDIMMPNKG
+532 DIIFMDIMMPNMS
-545 GVETLKELKSLPNFN
+545 GVEVLKKLREEKVNI
-560 TPVVALTADA
+560 PVIALTADA
-570 MEGQKEAYLSAGFI
+570 IEGQEEKYISEGFDG
-584 AYLSKPIDRQELES
+584 YLSKPID
-598 FLKKE
+598 K
-603 LKDKVTIENNTS
+603 T
-615 SVKEEIKPVE
+615 
-625 KENNKEE
+625 
-632 LLTSVGLDL
+632 
-641 KKAYEFFMDI
+641 
-651 DTLIPQLKE
+651 
-660 YLTESVEN
+660 
-668 KRVMEES
+668 
-675 YNKKDDINYEIVVH
+675 
-689 KLKSESRMLGLTG
+689 KLKVILNKYLK
-702 LGEMFYNHELAA
+702 GE
-714 KRKDWDYINKE
+714 
-725 YTSLISEYDKVLNV
+725 
-739 LEKL
+739 

>member
-37 CILVTNIIGIMID
+37 YILVTNIIGIMID
-50 VFGYF
+50 IFGYF
-55 VFKIYG
+55 IFKIYG

-83 FFLLYIFVI
+83 FFLIYIFVI
-92 SFREKTEYLLQKKFT
+92 SFREKSEYLLQKKFT
-107 KPSIILTSII
+107 KPSIILTSIV
-117 ISFIVLIMPIQI
+117 ISLTILITPIQI

-162 RNLKKISTKEYIP
+162 KNLKKISTKEYIP

-217 DVKMVK
+217 DVKMIK
-223 ELEVAKNE
+223 ELEVAKNG

-256 IVCFSELLESKE
+256 IVCFSELLETKE

-431 LGLTITKSLVEMLGG
+431 LGLAITEGLAELMGG
-446 TINVES
+446 KITVISDYGKGSTFKFVVIQEIVNVEIKEKS
-452 TYGVGSVFTV
+452 SN
-462 TIPEEISDV
+462 TISFD
-471 ILETTETE
+471 
-479 SITKYNGVTSL
+479 YNTFEGKKAL

-500 VAEKI
+500 VAENVLKNF
-505 LSEYGLTSESVLSGD
+505 LVTTESVTSGLECLS
-520 ECIEK
+520 CVNSK
-525 IKRGNNY
+525 KY
-532 DIIFMDIMMPNKG
+532 DIIFMDIMMPNMN
-545 GVETLKELKSLPNFN
+545 GVEVLKKLREENIN
-560 TPVVALTADA
+560 TPVIALTADA
-570 MEGQKEAYLSAGFI
+570 IEGQEEKYMSEGFDGYI
-584 AYLSKPIDRQELES
+584 SKPI
-598 FLKKE
+598 
-603 LKDKVTIENNTS
+603 
-615 SVKEEIKPVE
+615 
-625 KENNKEE
+625 NKEK
-632 LLTSVGLDL
+632 L
-641 KKAYEFFMDI
+641 
-651 DTLIPQLKE
+651 
-660 YLTESVEN
+660 
-668 KRVMEES
+668 
-675 YNKKDDINYEIVVH
+675 NY
-689 KLKSESRMLGLTG
+689 
-702 LGEMFYNHELAA
+702 
-714 KRKDWDYINKE
+714 
-725 YTSLISEYDKVLNV
+725 VLNKY
-739 LEKL
+739 LGGK

>member
-268 GLDSESKDFAK
+268 GLDSESKVFAK

-377 YRIECINDFKN
+377 YRVECINDFKN

-431 LGLTITKSLVEMLGG
+431 LGLAITEGLAELMGG
-446 TINVES
+446 KITVISDYGKGSTFKFVVIQDIVNVEIKEKS
-452 TYGVGSVFTV
+452 SN
-462 TIPEEISDV
+462 TISFD
-471 ILETTETE
+471 
-479 SITKYNGVTSL
+479 YNTFEGKKAL

-500 VAEKI
+500 VAENVLKNF
-505 LSEYGLTSESVLSGD
+505 LVTTESVTSGLECLS
-520 ECIEK
+520 CVNSK
-525 IKRGNNY
+525 KY
-532 DIIFMDIMMPNKG
+532 DIIFMDIMMPNMN
-545 GVETLKELKSLPNFN
+545 GVEVLKKLREENIN
-560 TPVVALTADA
+560 TPVIALTADA
-570 MEGQKEAYLSAGFI
+570 IEGQEEKYMSEGFDGYI
-584 AYLSKPIDRQELES
+584 SKPI
-598 FLKKE
+598 
-603 LKDKVTIENNTS
+603 
-615 SVKEEIKPVE
+615 
-625 KENNKEE
+625 NKEK
-632 LLTSVGLDL
+632 L
-641 KKAYEFFMDI
+641 
-651 DTLIPQLKE
+651 
-660 YLTESVEN
+660 
-668 KRVMEES
+668 S
-675 YNKKDDINYEIVVH
+675 Y
-689 KLKSESRMLGLTG
+689 
-702 LGEMFYNHELAA
+702 
-714 KRKDWDYINKE
+714 
-725 YTSLISEYDKVLNV
+725 VLNKY
-739 LEKL
+739 LGGK

>member
-431 LGLTITKSLVEMLGG
+431 LGLAITEGLAELMGG
-446 TINVES
+446 KITVISDYGKGSTFKFVVIQDIVNVEIKEKS
-452 TYGVGSVFTV
+452 SN
-462 TIPEEISDV
+462 TISFD
-471 ILETTETE
+471 
-479 SITKYNGVTSL
+479 YNTFEGKKAL

-500 VAEKI
+500 VAENVLKNF
-505 LSEYGLTSESVLSGD
+505 LVTTESVTSGLECLS
-520 ECIEK
+520 CVNSK
-525 IKRGNNY
+525 KY
-532 DIIFMDIMMPNKG
+532 DIIFMDIMMPNMS
-545 GVETLKELKSLPNFN
+545 GVEVLRKLRENGVN
-560 TPVVALTADA
+560 TPVIALTADA
-570 MEGQKEAYLSAGFI
+570 IEGQEEKYMSEGFDGYI
-584 AYLSKPIDRQELES
+584 SKPI
-598 FLKKE
+598 
-603 LKDKVTIENNTS
+603 
-615 SVKEEIKPVE
+615 
-625 KENNKEE
+625 NKEK
-632 LLTSVGLDL
+632 L
-641 KKAYEFFMDI
+641 
-651 DTLIPQLKE
+651 
-660 YLTESVEN
+660 
-668 KRVMEES
+668 
-675 YNKKDDINYEIVVH
+675 NY
-689 KLKSESRMLGLTG
+689 
-702 LGEMFYNHELAA
+702 
-714 KRKDWDYINKE
+714 
-725 YTSLISEYDKVLNV
+725 VLNKY
-739 LEKL
+739 LGGK

>member
-55 VFKIYG
+55 IFKIYG

-92 SFREKTEYLLQKKFT
+92 SFREKTEYLFQKKFT

-117 ISFIVLIMPIQI
+117 ISLIVLILPIQI

-377 YRIECINDFKN
+377 YRVECINDFKN

-399 TGRGIKKEDI
+399 TGHGIKKEDI

-431 LGLTITKSLVEMLGG
+431 LGLAITESLAELMGG
-446 TINVES
+446 KITVISDYGKGSTFKFVVIQEIVNVE
-452 TYGVGSVFTV
+452 VK
-462 TIPEEISDV
+462 EEISN
-471 ILETTETE
+471 
-479 SITKYNGVTSL
+479 ITSSDYNTFEGKKAL

-500 VAEKI
+500 VAENVLKNF
-505 LSEYGLTSESVLSGD
+505 LVTTESVTSGLECLS
-520 ECIEK
+520 CVNSK
-525 IKRGNNY
+525 KY
-532 DIIFMDIMMPNKG
+532 DIIFMDIMMPNMS
-545 GVETLKELKSLPNFN
+545 GVEVLRKLRENGVN
-560 TPVVALTADA
+560 TPVIALTADA
-570 MEGQKEAYLSAGFI
+570 IEGQEEKYMSEGFDGYI
-584 AYLSKPIDRQELES
+584 SKPI
-598 FLKKE
+598 
-603 LKDKVTIENNTS
+603 
-615 SVKEEIKPVE
+615 
-625 KENNKEE
+625 NKEK
-632 LLTSVGLDL
+632 L
-641 KKAYEFFMDI
+641 
-651 DTLIPQLKE
+651 
-660 YLTESVEN
+660 
-668 KRVMEES
+668 S
-675 YNKKDDINYEIVVH
+675 Y
-689 KLKSESRMLGLTG
+689 
-702 LGEMFYNHELAA
+702 
-714 KRKDWDYINKE
+714 
-725 YTSLISEYDKVLNV
+725 VLNKY
-739 LEKL
+739 LGGK

>member
-55 VFKIYG
+55 IFKIYG

-92 SFREKTEYLLQKKFT
+92 SFREKAEYLFQKKFT

-117 ISFIVLIMPIQI
+117 ISLIVLIMPIQI
-129 TYKDNVAYSSGLSV
+129 TYEDNVAYSSGLSV

-377 YRIECINDFKN
+377 YRVECINDFKN
-388 NKTKLI
+388 NQTKLI
-394 ITITD
+394 ITVTD

-431 LGLTITKSLVEMLGG
+431 LGLAITEGLAELMGG
-446 TINVES
+446 KITVISDYGKGSTFKFVVIQEIVNVE
-452 TYGVGSVFTV
+452 VK
-462 TIPEEISDV
+462 EEKSNITSSD
-471 ILETTETE
+471 
-479 SITKYNGVTSL
+479 YNTFEGKNAL

-500 VAEKI
+500 VAENVLKNF
-505 LSEYGLTSESVLSGD
+505 LVTTESVTSGLECLS
-520 ECIEK
+520 CVNSK
-525 IKRGNNY
+525 KY
-532 DIIFMDIMMPNKG
+532 DIIFMDIMMPNMS
-545 GVETLKELKSLPNFN
+545 GVEVLRKLRENGVN
-560 TPVVALTADA
+560 TPVIALTADA
-570 MEGQKEAYLSAGFI
+570 IEGQEEKYMSEGFDGYI
-584 AYLSKPIDRQELES
+584 SKPI
-598 FLKKE
+598 
-603 LKDKVTIENNTS
+603 
-615 SVKEEIKPVE
+615 
-625 KENNKEE
+625 NKEK
-632 LLTSVGLDL
+632 L
-641 KKAYEFFMDI
+641 
-651 DTLIPQLKE
+651 
-660 YLTESVEN
+660 
-668 KRVMEES
+668 S
-675 YNKKDDINYEIVVH
+675 Y
-689 KLKSESRMLGLTG
+689 
-702 LGEMFYNHELAA
+702 
-714 KRKDWDYINKE
+714 
-725 YTSLISEYDKVLNV
+725 VLNKY
-739 LEKL
+739 LGGK

>member
-37 CILVTNIIGIMID
+37 YILVTNIIGIMID

-55 VFKIYG
+55 IFKIYG

-68 LISKFY
+68 MVSKFY

-92 SFREKTEYLLQKKFT
+92 SFREKSEYLLQKKFT
-107 KPSIILTSII
+107 KTIIILTSLFICLII
-117 ISFIVLIMPIQI
+117 LIMPIQI
-129 TYKDNVAYSSGLSV
+129 TYEDNVAYSSGLSV

-300 IEAGK
+300 IEACK

-313 NSQELFN
+313 NSFELFN

-377 YRIECINDFKN
+377 YRVECINDYKN
-388 NKTKLI
+388 NQTKLI
-394 ITITD
+394 ITVTD

-431 LGLTITKSLVEMLGG
+431 LGLAITESLAELMGG
-446 TINVES
+446 KITVISDYGKGS
-452 TYGVGSVFTV
+452 TFKFVVV
-462 TIPEEISDV
+462 EEIVNKESNLV
-471 ILETTETE
+471 VNEQTTLNYETFEG
-479 SITKYNGVTSL
+479 KKVL
-490 IVDDSKLNLK
+490 VVDDSKLNLK
-500 VAEKI
+500 VAENVLKNFKVSTETVTSGLEC
-505 LSEYGLTSESVLSGD
+505 LSCVKS
-520 ECIEK
+520 K
-525 IKRGNNY
+525 KY
-532 DIIFMDIMMPNKG
+532 DIIFMDIMMPNMS
-545 GVETLKELKSLPNFN
+545 GVEVLKKLREEKVNI
-560 TPVVALTADA
+560 PVIALTADA
-570 MEGQKEAYLSAGFI
+570 IEGQEEKYISEGFDG
-584 AYLSKPIDRQELES
+584 YLSKPID
-598 FLKKE
+598 K
-603 LKDKVTIENNTS
+603 T
-615 SVKEEIKPVE
+615 
-625 KENNKEE
+625 
-632 LLTSVGLDL
+632 
-641 KKAYEFFMDI
+641 
-651 DTLIPQLKE
+651 
-660 YLTESVEN
+660 
-668 KRVMEES
+668 
-675 YNKKDDINYEIVVH
+675 
-689 KLKSESRMLGLTG
+689 KLKVILNKYLK
-702 LGEMFYNHELAA
+702 GE
-714 KRKDWDYINKE
+714 
-725 YTSLISEYDKVLNV
+725 
-739 LEKL
+739 

>member
-377 YRIECINDFKN
+377 YQIECINDFKN
-388 NKTKLI
+388 NQTKLI
-394 ITITD
+394 ITVSD
-399 TGRGIKKEDI
+399 SGRGIKKEDI

-431 LGLTITKSLVEMLGG
+431 LGLAITESLAELMGG
-446 TINVES
+446 KVTVISDYGKGS
-452 TYGVGSVFTV
+452 TFKFVVV
-462 TIPEEISDV
+462 EEIVNKESNLV
-471 ILETTETE
+471 VNEQTTLNYETFEG
-479 SITKYNGVTSL
+479 KKVL
-490 IVDDSKLNLK
+490 VVDDSKLNLK
-500 VAEKI
+500 VAENVLKNFKVSTETVTSGLEC
-505 LSEYGLTSESVLSGD
+505 LSCVKS
-520 ECIEK
+520 K
-525 IKRGNNY
+525 KY
-532 DIIFMDIMMPNKG
+532 DIIFMDIMMPNMS
-545 GVETLKELKSLPNFN
+545 GVEVLKKLREEKVNI
-560 TPVVALTADA
+560 PVIALTADA
-570 MEGQKEAYLSAGFI
+570 IEGQEEKYISEGFDG
-584 AYLSKPIDRQELES
+584 YLSKPID
-598 FLKKE
+598 K
-603 LKDKVTIENNTS
+603 T
-615 SVKEEIKPVE
+615 
-625 KENNKEE
+625 
-632 LLTSVGLDL
+632 
-641 KKAYEFFMDI
+641 
-651 DTLIPQLKE
+651 
-660 YLTESVEN
+660 
-668 KRVMEES
+668 
-675 YNKKDDINYEIVVH
+675 
-689 KLKSESRMLGLTG
+689 KLKVILNKYLK
-702 LGEMFYNHELAA
+702 GE
-714 KRKDWDYINKE
+714 
-725 YTSLISEYDKVLNV
+725 
-739 LEKL
+739 

>member
-55 VFKIYG
+55 IFKIYG

-117 ISFIVLIMPIQI
+117 ISLIVLIMPIQI
-129 TYKDNVAYSSGLSV
+129 TYEDNVAYSSGLSV

-377 YRIECINDFKN
+377 YRVECINDFKN
-388 NKTKLI
+388 NQTKLI
-394 ITITD
+394 ITVTD

-431 LGLTITKSLVEMLGG
+431 LGLAITEGLAELMGG
-446 TINVES
+446 KITVISDYGKGSTFKFVVIQEIVNVE
-452 TYGVGSVFTV
+452 VK
-462 TIPEEISDV
+462 EEKSNITSSD
-471 ILETTETE
+471 
-479 SITKYNGVTSL
+479 YNTFEGKKAL

-500 VAEKI
+500 VAENVLKNF
-505 LSEYGLTSESVLSGD
+505 LVTTESVTSGLECLS
-520 ECIEK
+520 CVNSK
-525 IKRGNNY
+525 KY
-532 DIIFMDIMMPNKG
+532 DIIFMDIMMPNMSGEEVLRKLREN
-545 GVETLKELKSLPNFN
+545 GVN
-560 TPVVALTADA
+560 TPVIALTADA
-570 MEGQKEAYLSAGFI
+570 IEGQEEKYMSEGFDGYI
-584 AYLSKPIDRQELES
+584 SKPI
-598 FLKKE
+598 
-603 LKDKVTIENNTS
+603 
-615 SVKEEIKPVE
+615 
-625 KENNKEE
+625 NKEK
-632 LLTSVGLDL
+632 L
-641 KKAYEFFMDI
+641 
-651 DTLIPQLKE
+651 
-660 YLTESVEN
+660 
-668 KRVMEES
+668 S
-675 YNKKDDINYEIVVH
+675 Y
-689 KLKSESRMLGLTG
+689 
-702 LGEMFYNHELAA
+702 
-714 KRKDWDYINKE
+714 
-725 YTSLISEYDKVLNV
+725 VLNKY
-739 LEKL
+739 LGGK

>member
-37 CILVTNIIGIMID
+37 YILVTNIIGIMID

-55 VFKIYG
+55 IFKIYG

-68 LISKFY
+68 MVSKFY

-92 SFREKTEYLLQKKFT
+92 SFREKSEYLLQKKFT
-107 KPSIILTSII
+107 KTIIILTSLFICLII
-117 ISFIVLIMPIQI
+117 LIMPIQI
-129 TYKDNVAYSSGLSV
+129 TYEDNVAYSSGLSV

-268 GLDSESKDFAK
+268 SLDSESKDFAK

-313 NSQELFN
+313 NSFELFN

-363 LTNAVKYTDKGFIK
+363 LTNAIKYTDKGFIK
-377 YRIECINDFKN
+377 YRVECINDYKN
-388 NKTKLI
+388 NQTKLI
-394 ITITD
+394 ITVTD

-431 LGLTITKSLVEMLGG
+431 LGLAITESLAELMGG
-446 TINVES
+446 KVTVISDYGKGS
-452 TYGVGSVFTV
+452 TFKFVVV
-462 TIPEEISDV
+462 EEIVNKESNLV
-471 ILETTETE
+471 VNEQTTLNYETFEG
-479 SITKYNGVTSL
+479 KKVL
-490 IVDDSKLNLK
+490 VVDDSKLNLK
-500 VAEKI
+500 VAENVLKNFKVSTETVTSGLEC
-505 LSEYGLTSESVLSGD
+505 LSCVKS
-520 ECIEK
+520 K
-525 IKRGNNY
+525 KY
-532 DIIFMDIMMPNKG
+532 DIIFMDIMMPNMS
-545 GVETLKELKSLPNFN
+545 GVEVLKKLREEKVNI
-560 TPVVALTADA
+560 PVIALTADA
-570 MEGQKEAYLSAGFI
+570 IEGQEEKYISEGFDG
-584 AYLSKPIDRQELES
+584 YLSKPID
-598 FLKKE
+598 K
-603 LKDKVTIENNTS
+603 T
-615 SVKEEIKPVE
+615 
-625 KENNKEE
+625 
-632 LLTSVGLDL
+632 
-641 KKAYEFFMDI
+641 
-651 DTLIPQLKE
+651 
-660 YLTESVEN
+660 
-668 KRVMEES
+668 
-675 YNKKDDINYEIVVH
+675 
-689 KLKSESRMLGLTG
+689 KLKVILNKYLK
-702 LGEMFYNHELAA
+702 GE
-714 KRKDWDYINKE
+714 
-725 YTSLISEYDKVLNV
+725 
-739 LEKL
+739 

>member
-117 ISFIVLIMPIQI
+117 ISLIVLIMPIQI
-129 TYKDNVAYSSGLSV
+129 TYEDNVAYSSGLSV

-377 YRIECINDFKN
+377 YRVECINDFKN
-388 NKTKLI
+388 NQTKLI
-394 ITITD
+394 ITVTD

-431 LGLTITKSLVEMLGG
+431 LGLAITEGLAELMGG
-446 TINVES
+446 KITVISDYGKGSTFKFVVIQEIVNVELK
-452 TYGVGSVFTV
+452 
-462 TIPEEISDV
+462 EEKSNITSSD
-471 ILETTETE
+471 
-479 SITKYNGVTSL
+479 YNTFEGKKAL

-500 VAEKI
+500 VAENVLKNF
-505 LSEYGLTSESVLSGD
+505 LVTTESVTSGLECLS
-520 ECIEK
+520 CVNSK
-525 IKRGNNY
+525 KY
-532 DIIFMDIMMPNKG
+532 DIIFMDIMMPNMS
-545 GVETLKELKSLPNFN
+545 GVEVLRKLRENGVN
-560 TPVVALTADA
+560 TPVIALTADA
-570 MEGQKEAYLSAGFI
+570 IEGQEEKYMSEGFDGYI
-584 AYLSKPIDRQELES
+584 SKPI
-598 FLKKE
+598 
-603 LKDKVTIENNTS
+603 
-615 SVKEEIKPVE
+615 
-625 KENNKEE
+625 NKEK
-632 LLTSVGLDL
+632 L
-641 KKAYEFFMDI
+641 
-651 DTLIPQLKE
+651 
-660 YLTESVEN
+660 
-668 KRVMEES
+668 S
-675 YNKKDDINYEIVVH
+675 Y
-689 KLKSESRMLGLTG
+689 
-702 LGEMFYNHELAA
+702 
-714 KRKDWDYINKE
+714 
-725 YTSLISEYDKVLNV
+725 VLNKY
-739 LEKL
+739 LGGK

>member
-55 VFKIYG
+55 IFKIYG

-92 SFREKTEYLLQKKFT
+92 SFREKTEYLFQKKFT

-117 ISFIVLIMPIQI
+117 ISLIVLIMPIQI
-129 TYKDNVAYSSGLSV
+129 TYEDNVAYSSGLSV

-377 YRIECINDFKN
+377 YRVECINDFKN

-431 LGLTITKSLVEMLGG
+431 LGLAITEGLAELMGG
-446 TINVES
+446 KITVISDYGKGSTFKFVVIQEIVNVE
-452 TYGVGSVFTV
+452 VK
-462 TIPEEISDV
+462 EESSNITSSD
-471 ILETTETE
+471 
-479 SITKYNGVTSL
+479 YNTFEGKNAL

-500 VAEKI
+500 VAENVLKNF
-505 LSEYGLTSESVLSGD
+505 LVTTESVTSGLECLS
-520 ECIEK
+520 CVNSK
-525 IKRGNNY
+525 KY
-532 DIIFMDIMMPNKG
+532 DIIFMDIMMPNMS
-545 GVETLKELKSLPNFN
+545 GVEVLRKLRENGVN
-560 TPVVALTADA
+560 TPVIALTADA
-570 MEGQKEAYLSAGFI
+570 IEGQEEKYMSEGFDGYI
-584 AYLSKPIDRQELES
+584 SKPI
-598 FLKKE
+598 
-603 LKDKVTIENNTS
+603 
-615 SVKEEIKPVE
+615 
-625 KENNKEE
+625 NKEK
-632 LLTSVGLDL
+632 L
-641 KKAYEFFMDI
+641 
-651 DTLIPQLKE
+651 
-660 YLTESVEN
+660 
-668 KRVMEES
+668 S
-675 YNKKDDINYEIVVH
+675 Y
-689 KLKSESRMLGLTG
+689 
-702 LGEMFYNHELAA
+702 
-714 KRKDWDYINKE
+714 
-725 YTSLISEYDKVLNV
+725 VLNKY
-739 LEKL
+739 LGGK